1 MSIFLHTRSSN
12 SKKCG
17 MRQTYKNVLGH
28 YVHGDPVYRQAIDA
42 LRQSSRIDTLVPLAL
57 SRRVLEFLQ
66 FPPKPAVTEIVLSSG
81 VPREAPT
88 QIPRARTNG
97 GSIVYTQ
104 SVSRWSAK
112 ARPFVTGVIIVVT
125 CWQSIVDW
133 KRGCLFPST
142 FLDIGSR
149 MSELNLD
156 ASCVILAAS
165 IVM

>member
-1 MSIFLHTRSSN
+1 MIRNTSRNIRVNFPPHAIFKFKEVWN
-12 SKKCG
+12 A
-17 MRQTYKNVLGH
+17 LGH
-28 YVHGDPVYRQAIDA
+28 YVHGDLVYRQAIDA

-81 VPREAPT
+81 VPREAPA
-88 QIPRARTNG
+88 QIPRARANG

-125 CWQSIVDW
+125 C
-133 KRGCLFPST
+133 
-142 FLDIGSR
+142 
-149 MSELNLD
+149 
-156 ASCVILAAS
+156 
-165 IVM
+165 

>member
-1 MSIFLHTRSSN
+1 MWNAPDVQKPCSYI
-12 SKKCG
+12 
-17 MRQTYKNVLGH
+17 TYRRR
-28 YVHGDPVYRQAIDA
+28 PSIDA

-57 SRRVLEFLQ
+57 SRQVLEFLQ

-81 VPREAPT
+81 VPREAPA
-88 QIPRARTNG
+88 QIPRARANG
-97 GSIVYTQ
+97 GSIVYIQ

-133 KRGCLFPST
+133 KIGCLFPST
-142 FLDIGSR
+142 FLDKDSR
-149 MSELNLD
+149 MSEEESWCF
-156 ASCVILAAS
+156 SCVILAVS